1 MKNTP
6 ATPHSQLERLKKS
19 LGLYALL
26 GLGLVG
32 CSTIS
37 TLERVVQPAPST
49 NPVTPK
55 PDPVTPAPVAPKPT
69 LDLSPLKGVVLEAN
83 GSSQQAF
90 QATLTDSSEVL
101 RWSIVPNVGSLS
113 SDTGASVT
121 YTSPSSVSV
130 ETSVNL
136 TVKSAGLERT
146 ITLLLK
152 PVPVVVVPPSPPPVV
167 VPNPTLS
174 LSHSSVVLT
183 ANGSSQQ
190 AFQATLTN
198 SSETLNWTL
207 SPNLGTLSSG
217 TGPGVTY
224 TSPSSVSV
232 ETSVTLKVQGAGLER
247 TATILLKPVPVVV
260 VPPPPPPPPV
270 VVPNPTLVLTPS
282 SVTLTAGD
290 AGKTF
295 QATLTDSSA
304 TLNWTLS
311 PNLGTLSSGTGPSV
325 TYTPPNSSS
334 VSVETSVTLKVQGAS
349 LERTATILLK
359 PVPVVVVPPP
369 PPPPPVVVPNPTL
382 VLTPS
387 SVTLTAGDAGKTFQ
401 ATLTDSSAT
410 LNWTLSPNLGT
421 LSSGTGPSVTY
432 TPPNSSSV
440 SSQTVVTLK
449 VVGAGLERSA
459 TITLNPVPVVIVD
472 TPAPTPSDTLKM
484 LSAINA
490 VRAQGRNCGSITY
503 PAVPALKWNALLE
516 RTALLHSQDMANRNY
531 FDHTNPEGQQ
541 PWDRMTAQGYNWS
554 AAGENIAAGQRTLEE
569 VMQGWVG
576 SAGHCK
582 NLMSS
587 GFTEVG
593 MARFDKAGTTYGVYW
608 TQNFGKPR

>member
-55 PDPVTPAPVAPKPT
+55 PDPVTPAPVVPKPT

-121 YTSPSSVSV
+121 YTSPSNVSID
-130 ETSVNL
+130 TPVNL

-260 VPPPPPPPPV
+260 VPPPPPPP
-270 VVPNPTLVLTPS
+270 
-282 SVTLTAGD
+282 
-290 AGKTF
+290 
-295 QATLTDSSA
+295 
-304 TLNWTLS
+304 
-311 PNLGTLSSGTGPSV
+311 
-325 TYTPPNSSS
+325 
-334 VSVETSVTLKVQGAS
+334 
-349 LERTATILLK
+349 
-359 PVPVVVVPPP
+359 
-369 PPPPPVVVPNPTL
+369 VVVPNPTL

-472 TPAPTPSDTLKM
+472 TPAPTPSDALKM
-484 LSAINA
+484 LNAINA
-490 VRAQGRNCGSITY
+490 VRAQSRTCGGITY
-503 PAVPALKWNALLE
+503 LAVPALKWNALLE

-593 MARFDKAGTTYGVYW
+593 MARFDKVGTIYGVYW